1 MPGNLRVNLKL
12 EVLFVLTRQI
22 TRRFDQNLHFVLPI
36 ILIWIVYP

>member
-36 ILIWIVYP
+36 INGF